1 MSLDQALLESVE
13 SDQQPVLRF
22 YRWTPATLSLGYFQP
37 AADRQL
43 HPASLPCPIVRR
55 ASGGG
60 AIVHDDE
67 LTYSICIRTSGAVAK
82 ANTDLY
88 DTVHQ
93 AIRKALK
100 LQSIEVELFGEGPA
114 AKKSDPFLCFQR
126 RFKGDLICGESKIGG
141 SAQRRLKTALIQHGS
156 LLLSQSSF
164 APELPGLA
172 ELAGREVDVDDLI
185 QKVTVEIAAATG
197 VEFSAG
203 ETTDAEL
210 QRAAEVEKEKFGAE
224 AWLQRR

>member
-100 LQSIEVELFGEGPA
+100 LQSIEVE
-114 AKKSDPFLCFQR
+114 
-126 RFKGDLICGESKIGG
+126 DLICGESKIGG

-156 LLLSQSSF
+156 LLLSQSLF